1 MADQEKP
8 FDTASIVLLLLV
20 AGSSDIAD
28 LATVLIFP
36 VPILGQIV
44 FVFNSLV
51 VSPIVWATIQFS
63 FIMKTGMGR
72 ASLVVVAG
80 GLGNIANIPGSETV
94 TTLLAIS
101 IANNPKISEV
111 AGALS
116 AAEGKASGV
125 AKKAGDGAATKGP
138 GAAGKN
144 ETEAARMPKKGAGA
158 ESGQEEAG
166 DGATKKSGKAG
177 EAEARISP
185 EALGEELEPMEKLQQ
200 KLLKET
206 PPDGNV
212 KIDDRNNEVDLR
224 GAKGKRAYPD
234 WMYDKSVGEAMKLRE
249 ERAKVA
255 ERLGMDKNRAAKD
268 ILDLEK

>member
-8 FDTASIVLLLLV
+8 FDTASVVLLLLV

-28 LATVLIFP
+28 LATDLLFP
-36 VPILGQIV
+36 VPIIGQVV

-51 VSPIVWATIQFS
+51 VSPIVWAIIQFS

-72 ASLVVVAG
+72 ASLVAVAG

-111 AGALS
+111 SGALS
-116 AAEGKASGV
+116 AAEGKVGGG
-125 AKKAGDGAATKGP
+125 AKKAGAGAAAKES
-138 GAAGKN
+138 GAAAEN

-166 DGATKKSGKAG
+166 DRAAKKSGGAG
-177 EAEARISP
+177 EAEAGISP
-185 EALGEELEPMEKLQQ
+185 EALGEEPEPMEKLQQ
-200 KLLKET
+200 KLLSET
-206 PPDGNV
+206 PPEGNV
-212 KIDDRNNEVDLR
+212 KIDDRNNEIDLR
-224 GAKGKRAYPD
+224 RK
-234 WMYDKSVGEAMKLRE
+234 
-249 ERAKVA
+249 
-255 ERLGMDKNRAAKD
+255 
-268 ILDLEK
+268 